1 MESPHGWGPAIFSD
15 ATACDTWS
23 DYRELLE
30 DGVDDAEATQRVISE
45 YQHLG
50 ADEAHILWL
59 ALAAAQSALG
69 HLDDSVRSKAL
80 RVTDGDVGLELRAEA
95 GARELAS
102 PKAALAKL
110 HKTLLGP
117 QKPPAKVRRPWTH
130 VTDLSPGDV
139 LAYPLP
145 DGKPA
150 LFRVATL
157 DAQRVGTAP
166 ILRRLDWGRASLPS
180 GRKLAQL
187 KPLPETRPMDDKPS
201 VSFRVSR
208 HRCERLSRKT
218 RSWVWHRARQRTHLR
233 DERVPAT
240 TPDEWLAERG
250 WTAEGERPGSS
261 PPSSCDRSLPRATG
275 ARSSPTSRRI

>member
-1 MESPHGWGPAIFSD
+1 MGAWGPAIFSD
-15 ATACDTWS
+15 DTACDIRS

-30 DGVDDAEATQRVISE
+30 DGVDGAEATRHVISE

-50 ADEAHILWL
+50 DDEAHVLWL

-69 HLDDSVRSKAL
+69 RLDDSVKSEAL
-80 RVTDGDVGLELRAEA
+80 LIIDGNVGLELWAEA

-102 PKAALAKL
+102 RKAALAKL
-110 HKTLLGP
+110 RKTLTGS
-117 QKPPAKVRRPWTH
+117 QKPPAKVRRPWSH

-145 DGKPA
+145 DGKRA

-166 ILRRLDWGRASLPS
+166 ILRRLEWGRASLPS
-180 GRKLAQL
+180 GRKLATL

-201 VSFRVSR
+201 VSFRVAR
-208 HRCERLSRKT
+208 HRKKDEDWRDVGFEMVGQVPLPSEDGQFAPRT
-218 RSWVWHRARQRTHLR
+218 YTTWRALQTSLNN
-233 DERVPAT
+233 
-240 TPDEWLAERG
+240 G
-250 WTAEGERPGSS
+250 W
-261 PPSSCDRSLPRATG
+261 
-275 ARSSPTSRRI
+275 